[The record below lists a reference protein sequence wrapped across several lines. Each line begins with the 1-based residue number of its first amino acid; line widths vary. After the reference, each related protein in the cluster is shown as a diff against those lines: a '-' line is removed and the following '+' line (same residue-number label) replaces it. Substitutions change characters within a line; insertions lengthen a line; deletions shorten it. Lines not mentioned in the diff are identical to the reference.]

1 MTTLNLKHDQSI
13 LLCNPLWCVQAAYG
27 SGVLGSLEDNDP
39 MGEDVEEDPE
49 LLEEGDDLVD
59 ALAAQLSSGAR
70 I

>member
-39 MGEDVEEDPE
+39 DMGEDPE